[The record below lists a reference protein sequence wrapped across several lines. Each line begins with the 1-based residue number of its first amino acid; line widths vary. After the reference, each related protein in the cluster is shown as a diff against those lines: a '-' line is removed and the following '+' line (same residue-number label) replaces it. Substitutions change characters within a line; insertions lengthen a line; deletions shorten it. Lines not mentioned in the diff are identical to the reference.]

1 MEEQPRKIV
10 QIGGIGTVSQ
20 GEPAHSNLG
29 GKGWHRE
36 SERHQAAALS
46 SAHRHPH
53 RKRAPKQAPQGAG
66 FLARTDEQ
74 IKKNLKGKTI
84 TVVVPVGDLP
94 VPVSI
99 PADMVYEAAKVASPA
114 VQTYRVLKKR

>member
-10 QIGGIGTVSQ
+10 QIGGIGSVSS
-20 GEPAHSNLG
+20 GGPANSSLG

-53 RKRAPKQAPQGAG
+53 RKRTPKQAPQGAG
-66 FLARTDEQ
+66 FLARTDQQ
-74 IKKNLKGKTI
+74 IKKSLKGKTV

-94 VPVSI
+94 VPVTV
-99 PADMVYEAAKVASPA
+99 PADMVYEAAKIASPP
-114 VQTYRVLKKR
+114 VQTYRALKRR